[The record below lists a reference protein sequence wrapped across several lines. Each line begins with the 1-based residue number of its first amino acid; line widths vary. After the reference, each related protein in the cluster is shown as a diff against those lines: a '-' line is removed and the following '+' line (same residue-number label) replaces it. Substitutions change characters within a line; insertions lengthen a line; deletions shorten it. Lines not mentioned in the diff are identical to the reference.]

1 MEEYYFKRA
10 LSVMIFVALLIL
22 AFLVLRPIA
31 LSIIS
36 GLILAFIFSPVFK
49 KINNNIKNRN
59 ISAGLIVFAFVTLLI
74 IPAFFLTP
82 LVLNQSIKIYSLSK
96 QVDFREVL
104 GSVFQGL
111 EQIFPSFVV
120 PEDFVTEIGASLDS
134 FATKTTSLIVNSI
147 SEIFLNF
154 PSILLQLFVMFF
166 VFFFVMKDNEEF
178 IAYLKSLLPFSKDI
192 EKKLFKSS
200 KEITVSVIYGQFI
213 IGIVQGIIAG
223 IGFFIFGIPNAL
235 FLTLIASIAG
245 IFPII
250 GTTIVWIP
258 VSIYLLVA
266 GNSFEAIGILLFGL
280 LSSTVDNF
288 LRPLIVSRR
297 TQLEPS
303 IVIIGMVGGWFFF
316 GVLGLLLG
324 PLILAYLLILLELYR
339 KESST
344 NKFLLEHSESR

>member
-1 MEEYYFKRA
+1 MEEYYLKRA
-10 LSVMIFVALLIL
+10 LSIIIFVALLVL
-22 AFLVLRPIA
+22 SFLVLRPIA

-36 GLILAFIFSPVFK
+36 GLLLAFIFTPVFK
-49 KINNNIKNRN
+49 KLNKNIKSKNLT
-59 ISAGLIVFAFVTLLI
+59 AGLIVFAFVTLLI

-82 LVLNQSIKIYSLSK
+82 LVLNQSIKIYTLSQ
-96 QVDFREVL
+96 QVDFREVIENT
-104 GSVFQGL
+104 FEGL
-111 EQIFPSFVV
+111 EQVFPNFVV
-120 PEDFVTEIGASLDS
+120 PEDFVTEAGASLDS
-134 FATKTTSLIVNSI
+134 FATKTTNLIVNSI
-147 SEIFLNF
+147 SDLFINF

-166 VFFFVMKDNEEF
+166 VFFFAMKDNEEF

-192 EKKLFKSS
+192 ENKLFKSS
-200 KEITVSVIYGQFI
+200 KDITVSVIYGQFI
-213 IGIVQGIIAG
+213 IGIIQGIIAG

-235 FLTLIASIAG
+235 FLTIIASIAG

-266 GNSFEAIGILLFGL
+266 GNSFEAIGVIVFGL

-297 TQLEPS
+297 TKLEPS
-303 IVIIGMVGGWFFF
+303 IIIVGMVGGWFFF

-339 KESST
+339 KESSI